1 MSNSLTERRA
11 ERLLAESDS
20 LKVPVAV
27 EKVARHLGLIV
38 QARPLGDASGV
49 LVVESGRGMI
59 GYNAN
64 HSQVRQ
70 RFTIAHEVG
79 HFVLHA
85 AGQQQRLFV
94 DKSVFRRDQA
104 SSKGDDREEIEA
116 NQFAAALLMQLALHE
131 LPANIRKARIEQLK
145 VGSGCGQ
152 ALTCGRQHPAPGVA
166 VGDDLRL
173 GAGQAVLLA
182 RLGAAPFG
190 PGAPAGV
197 GRLGAFGRGTLSP
210 WAVLQAQSP
219 RHRPSVS
226 IPSRPGPDS
235 SCAAGS

>member
-11 ERLLAESDS
+11 ERLLTESDS

-49 LVVESGRGMI
+49 LVVESGRGVI

-94 DKSVFRRDQA
+94 DKSVFRRDEA
-104 SSKGDDREEIEA
+104 SSRGDDREEIEA
-116 NQFAAALLMQLALHE
+116 NQFAAALLMPEMLLRAE
-131 LPANIRKARIEQLK
+131 IE
-145 VGSGCGQ
+145 
-152 ALTCGRQHPAPGVA
+152 
-166 VGDDLRL
+166 RL
-173 GAGQAVLLA
+173 GLDLDDEVDVGELA
-182 RLGAAPFG
+182 RRFAVSTAAMSF
-190 PGAPAGV
+190 
-197 GRLGAFGRGTLSP
+197 RLENLRIIRGSM
-210 WAVLQAQSP
+210 
-219 RHRPSVS
+219 
-226 IPSRPGPDS
+226 
-235 SCAAGS
+235 